1 MNKIFK
7 LITSISFLFFSI
19 NAALSEE
26 NFFNEALKMYQNEKY
41 EDARFMLE
49 RNIVFNPKDA
59 KSYLYL
65 AKIYNHEEDQN
76 KEEYNLE
83 TTLLIE
89 PNNEEAILML
99 MKIALKK
106 SNYSKV
112 NDLSQTFIKVCKK
125 LCDENNEI
133 QKSLKNIEPATMS
146 LDQNLNKILI
156 IDFGSQFTQLIAR
169 RIRELGVFSEIVSHK
184 KIKIKHIDK
193 SIKGIILSGGP
204 LNVYEIN
211 KYSFDKKIINLS
223 IPILGICFGHQILSK
238 LNGGRVKQ
246 SKHRE
251 FGLANIYKKNESLL
265 IKNFFN
271 KQKSKKVWMSH
282 ADQVSKLP
290 KNFKVIASSTNS
302 KFAIVENKLNKFY
315 GIQFHPEVTHTE
327 NGKKLISN
335 FIFLICKIKRNWSSK
350 DQKIQLI
357 KEVKDQVGSEK
368 VICALSGG
376 VDSSVVA
383 QLLNKA
389 IGKKLYCI
397 FVNTGLLRKNE
408 EVQVVQTFK
417 KRLKINLIYVNAEK
431 EFLKKLHNVSDPEKK
446 RKIIGNLFIKIFE
459 RYAKKIKNVKF
470 LAQGTL
476 YPDLIESRSV
486 TGSQTSKIK
495 SHHNVGGLPK
505 KMKLKL
511 VEPLKFLFKDEVR
524 KLGLEL
530 NLNKDIISRHPFP
543 GPGLA
548 IRMPGL
554 ITNEKIKI
562 LKEADYYFI
571 QALRDHGLYHKI
583 WQAYAALLPVKTV
596 GVMGDNRTYEYLCL
610 LRAITSEDG
619 MTADFYEFKKSFM
632 ETISNKIVNSI
643 RGINRVVYDITSKP
657 PSTIELE

>member
-1 MNKIFK
+1 MN
-7 LITSISFLFFSI
+7 L
-19 NAALSEE
+19 
-26 NFFNEALKMYQNEKY
+26 
-41 EDARFMLE
+41 D
-49 RNIVFNPKDA
+49 
-59 KSYLYL
+59 
-65 AKIYNHEEDQN
+65 
-76 KEEYNLE
+76 
-83 TTLLIE
+83 
-89 PNNEEAILML
+89 
-99 MKIALKK
+99 
-106 SNYSKV
+106 
-112 NDLSQTFIKVCKK
+112 
-125 LCDENNEI
+125 
-133 QKSLKNIEPATMS
+133 KSLE
-146 LDQNLNKILI
+146 KILI

-169 RIRELGVFSEIVSHK
+169 RIRELGVFSEIISHK
-184 KIKIKHIDK
+184 KIKNRDIDK
-193 SIKGIILSGGP
+193 SVKGIVLSGGP
-204 LNVYEIN
+204 LNVYQIN
-211 KYSFDKKIINLS
+211 KYSFDKKILEKR
-223 IPILGICFGHQILSK
+223 IPFLGICFGHQILSK

-246 SKHRE
+246 SKLRE
-251 FGLANIYKKNESLL
+251 FGHANIFKKKESILV
-265 IKNFFN
+265 KNFFN
-271 KQKSKKVWMSH
+271 KKNINKVWMSH

-290 KNFKVIASSTNS
+290 KNFNVIASSQYS
-302 KFAIVENKLNKFY
+302 KFAIIENKLKNYY
-315 GIQFHPEVTHTE
+315 GVQFHPEVTHTE
-327 NGKKLISN
+327 NGKKLIQN
-335 FIFLICKIKRNWSSK
+335 FIFSICKIKRNWSSN
-350 DQKIQLI
+350 DQKIKLI
-357 KEVKDQVGSEK
+357 KEVRQQVGKNK

-408 EVQVVQTFK
+408 EKQVVKTFK
-417 KRLKINLIYVNAEK
+417 KRLKINLIYVNAER
-431 EFLKKLHNVSDPEKK
+431 EFLKKLKNVSDPEKK

-505 KMKLKL
+505 KMKLEL

-530 NLNKDIISRHPFP
+530 NLNNEIISRHPFP

-548 IRMPGL
+548 IRMPGV
-554 ITNEKIKI
+554 ITKEKIKI

-571 QALRDHGLYHKI
+571 KALKDNDLYNKI

-619 MTADFYEFKKSFM
+619 MTADFYDFKKTFIQ
-632 ETISNKIVNSI
+632 EISNKIVHRI
-643 RGINRVVYDITSKP
+643 RGINRVVYDITTKP

>member
-1 MNKIFK
+1 MN
-7 LITSISFLFFSI
+7 
-19 NAALSEE
+19 
-26 NFFNEALKMYQNEKY
+26 
-41 EDARFMLE
+41 
-49 RNIVFNPKDA
+49 
-59 KSYLYL
+59 
-65 AKIYNHEEDQN
+65 
-76 KEEYNLE
+76 
-83 TTLLIE
+83 
-89 PNNEEAILML
+89 
-99 MKIALKK
+99 
-106 SNYSKV
+106 
-112 NDLSQTFIKVCKK
+112 
-125 LCDENNEI
+125 
-133 QKSLKNIEPATMS
+133 
-146 LDQNLNKILI
+146 LDQNLDKVVI
-156 IDFGSQFTQLIAR
+156 IYFGSQFTQLIAR

-184 KIKIKHIDK
+184 KIKTSGINQ
-193 SIKGIILSGGP
+193 SVKGIILSGGP
-204 LNVYEIN
+204 LNVYQIN
-211 KYSFDKKIINLS
+211 KYSFDKKILELN

-238 LNGGRVKQ
+238 LNGGRVRQ

-251 FGLANIYKKNESLL
+251 FGLANIFKKRDSLL
-265 IKNFFN
+265 TKNFYGV
-271 KQKSKKVWMSH
+271 KKTKEVWMSH

-290 KNFKVIASSTNS
+290 KNFQVIASSTNS
-302 KFAIVENKLNKFY
+302 KYAIVENKLKKYY
-315 GIQFHPEVTHTE
+315 GVQFHPEVTHTE

-335 FIFLICKIKRNWSSK
+335 FVFLICKIKKNWSSK
-350 DQKIQLI
+350 DQKIKLI
-357 KEVKDQVGSEK
+357 NEVRDQVGSHK

-397 FVNTGLLRKNE
+397 FVNTGLLRKDE
-408 EVQVVQTFK
+408 ETQVVQTFK
-417 KRLKINLIYVNAEK
+417 KRLKMNLIYVNAEN
-431 EFLKKLHNVSDPEKK
+431 EFLGKLKNVSDPEKK

-459 RYAKKIKNVKF
+459 RYAKKIKDVKF

-476 YPDLIESRSV
+476 YPDLIESKSV

-505 KMKLKL
+505 KMNLKL

-530 NLNKDIISRHPFP
+530 KLSKEIISRHPFP

-548 IRMPGL
+548 IRMPGN

-571 QALRDHGLYHKI
+571 QALKDHGLYHKI

-619 MTADFYEFKKSFM
+619 MTADFFEFRKSFM
-632 ETISNKIVNSI
+632 QTISNKIVNSI
-643 RGINRVVYDITSKP
+643 RGINRVVYDVTSKP

>member
-1 MNKIFK
+1 
-7 LITSISFLFFSI
+7 
-19 NAALSEE
+19 
-26 NFFNEALKMYQNEKY
+26 
-41 EDARFMLE
+41 
-49 RNIVFNPKDA
+49 
-59 KSYLYL
+59 
-65 AKIYNHEEDQN
+65 
-76 KEEYNLE
+76 
-83 TTLLIE
+83 
-89 PNNEEAILML
+89 
-99 MKIALKK
+99 
-106 SNYSKV
+106 
-112 NDLSQTFIKVCKK
+112 
-125 LCDENNEI
+125 
-133 QKSLKNIEPATMS
+133 MS
-146 LDQNLNKILI
+146 LDKNLDKILI

-169 RIRELGVFSEIVSHK
+169 RIRESGVYSEIISHK
-184 KIKIKHIDK
+184 KVKNKNIDN

-204 LNVYEIN
+204 LNVYQIN
-211 KYSFDKKIINLS
+211 KYSFDKRIIENQ
-223 IPILGICFGHQILSK
+223 IPVLGICFGHQILSK

-246 SKHRE
+246 SKYRE
-251 FGLANIYKKNESLL
+251 FGLANIRKKRESIL

-271 KQKSKKVWMSH
+271 KKNINKVWMSH

-290 KNFKVIASSTNS
+290 KNFNVIASSQNS
-302 KFAIVENKLNKFY
+302 KFAIIENKKKNFY
-315 GIQFHPEVTHTE
+315 GVQFHPEVTHTE
-327 NGKKLISN
+327 NGKKLINN
-335 FIFLICKIKRNWSSK
+335 FMFLICKIKRNWSSK
-350 DQKIQLI
+350 DQKIKLI
-357 KEVKDQVGSEK
+357 KDVQNLVGKNK

-389 IGKKLYCI
+389 IGKKLFCI

-408 EVQVVQTFK
+408 EIQVVKTFK
-417 KRLKINLIYVNAEK
+417 KKLKINLIYVNAEN
-431 EFLKKLHNVSDPEKK
+431 EFLRKLNNVSDPEKK

-459 RYAKKIKNVKF
+459 RYAKRIKNVKF

-476 YPDLIESRSV
+476 YPDLIESKSV

-530 NLNKDIISRHPFP
+530 KLSKEIISRHPFP

-548 IRMPGL
+548 IRMPGI
-554 ITNEKIKI
+554 ITKEKIKI
-562 LKEADYYFI
+562 LKEADNYFI
-571 QALRDHGLYHKI
+571 QALREHNLYNKI

-619 MTADFYEFKKSFM
+619 MTADFYDFKKSFIQM
-632 ETISNKIVNSI
+632 ISNKIVNSI
-643 RGINRVVYDITSKP
+643 RGVNRVVYDVTSKP